1 MKGTKYEWIS
11 NMKITKQQ
19 LKQIIKEELEELP
32 QAGAFTDRLSLS
44 RSIRDAIIGHLEN
57 ENLFE
62 MGEIPQSVI
71 KVVENSS
78 LRIADATKEMD

>member
-1 MKGTKYEWIS
+1 
-11 NMKITKQQ
+11 MKITKQQ

-32 QAGAFTDRLSLS
+32 QSDAFTDRLSLS
-44 RSIRDAIIGHLEN
+44 RSIRDAIIDHLEN

-71 KVVENSS
+71 KVVENSA
-78 LRIADATKEMD
+78 LRIADATKKMD

>member
-1 MKGTKYEWIS
+1 
-11 NMKITKQQ
+11 MKITKQQ

-32 QAGAFTDRLSLS
+32 QADAFTDRLSLS
-44 RSIRDAIIGHLEN
+44 RSIRDAIIDHLEN

-71 KVVENSS
+71 KVVENSA
-78 LRIADATKEMD
+78 LRIADATKKMD

>member
-1 MKGTKYEWIS
+1 
-11 NMKITKQQ
+11 MKITKQQ

-32 QAGAFTDRLSLS
+32 QADAFTDRLSLS

-78 LRIADATKEMD
+78 LRIADATKETD

>member
-1 MKGTKYEWIS
+1 
-11 NMKITKQQ
+11 MKITKQQ

-32 QAGAFTDRLSLS
+32 QADAFTDRLSLS

-62 MGEIPQSVI
+62 KGEIPQSVI

-78 LRIADATKEMD
+78 LRIADATKQMD

>member
-1 MKGTKYEWIS
+1 
-11 NMKITKQQ
+11 MKITKQQ
-19 LKQIIKEELEELP
+19 LKQIIKEELEQLP
-32 QAGAFTDRLSLS
+32 QADAFTDRLSLS

-78 LRIADATKEMD
+78 LRIADATKEID

>member
-1 MKGTKYEWIS
+1 
-11 NMKITKQQ
+11 
-19 LKQIIKEELEELP
+19 
-32 QAGAFTDRLSLS
+32 
-44 RSIRDAIIGHLEN
+44 LEN

>member
-1 MKGTKYEWIS
+1 
-11 NMKITKQQ
+11 MKITKQQ
-19 LKQIIKEELEELP
+19 LKQIIKEELEELS
-32 QAGAFTDRLSLS
+32 QADAFTDRLSLS

-71 KVVENSS
+71 KVIENSS

>member
-1 MKGTKYEWIS
+1 
-11 NMKITKQQ
+11 MKITKQQ

-32 QAGAFTDRLSLS
+32 QADAFTDRLSLS

>member
-1 MKGTKYEWIS
+1 V
-11 NMKITKQQ
+11 KITKQQ

-32 QAGAFTDRLSLS
+32 QADAFTDRLSLS

-78 LRIADATKEMD
+78 LRIADATKETD

>member
-1 MKGTKYEWIS
+1 
-11 NMKITKQQ
+11 MKITKQQ
-19 LKQIIKEELEELP
+19 LKQIIKEELQELP
-32 QAGAFTDRLSLS
+32 QTDAFTDRLSLS

-78 LRIADATKEMD
+78 LRIADATKETD

>member
-1 MKGTKYEWIS
+1 
-11 NMKITKQQ
+11 MKITKQQ

-32 QAGAFTDRLSLS
+32 QADAFVDRLSLS

-78 LRIADATKEMD
+78 LRIADATRIADAAKEMD

>member
-1 MKGTKYEWIS
+1 
-11 NMKITKQQ
+11 MKITKQQ

-32 QAGAFTDRLSLS
+32 QADAFMDRLSLS

-57 ENLFE
+57 KNLFE

-71 KVVENSS
+71 EVVENSS

>member
-1 MKGTKYEWIS
+1 
-11 NMKITKQQ
+11 MKITKQQ

-32 QAGAFTDRLSLS
+32 QADAFTDRLSLS
-44 RSIRDAIIGHLEN
+44 RSIRDAIIDHLEN

-78 LRIADATKEMD
+78 LRIADATKQMD

>member
-1 MKGTKYEWIS
+1 
-11 NMKITKQQ
+11 MKITKQQ

>member
-1 MKGTKYEWIS
+1 
-11 NMKITKQQ
+11 MKITKQQ

-32 QAGAFTDRLSLS
+32 QADAFTDRPSLS
-44 RSIRDAIIGHLEN
+44 RTIRDAIIGHLEN

-78 LRIADATKEMD
+78 LRIADAMKRAGQ

>member
-1 MKGTKYEWIS
+1 
-11 NMKITKQQ
+11 MKITKRQ

-32 QAGAFTDRLSLS
+32 QADAFTDRLSLS
-44 RSIRDAIIGHLEN
+44 RTIRDAIIGHLEN

-78 LRIADATKEMD
+78 LRIADAMKRAGQ

>member
-1 MKGTKYEWIS
+1 
-11 NMKITKQQ
+11 MKITKQQ

-32 QAGAFTDRLSLS
+32 QADAFTDRLSLS
-44 RSIRDAIIGHLEN
+44 RTIRDAIIGHLEN

-78 LRIADATKEMD
+78 LRIADAMKRAGQ